1 MNHAVTKKRVLLI
14 EPRGPAENVFS
25 MFSGLPL
32 LGPLYMGTLLK
43 RMGHEVT
50 LISENLIGRGVE
62 LLDLDADVLLLS
74 CLTPT
79 VERGFEIASAFKRRN
94 PRSLVVIGG
103 PHVTFQTEE
112 ALRYADV
119 VVCGEGEGVVGDI
132 VAHGSAE
139 RVVQGSPVENLDDLP
154 VIDFSILRG
163 RKNMKVFPIMT
174 SRGCPHACNF
184 CCVTAMYGRRYRFQS
199 AERVLEELEQCDL
212 DTAFFYDDN
221 FIANPKRTHELLERL
236 LHRRKGPPRWMTCQ
250 STTRLA
256 HDPVLMEKMARA
268 GFCRL
273 YVGFESISDLS
284 LKCLNKHHSAEDVTR
299 SIRAFH
305 HYGLRVHGM
314 FIMGTDEDTEETIRR
329 TSQFVRRA
337 RVNTVQFMILTP
349 LPGTPLYEDMQRENR
364 LIHNMWRYYDGAHVV
379 FQPRKMTP
387 YRLQESVMESFEDF
401 YSVFQSA
408 GEALE
413 ILADCAAR
421 MASSVSSSRFGMPA
435 VENAL
440 FKLGGM
446 VIVKKFMR
454 NNRRYMDFLRLL
466 PGRLKGMYA

>member
-1 MNHAVTKKRVLLI
+1 MHNAGTRKRVLLI

-25 MFSGLPL
+25 MYSGLPL
-32 LGPLYMGTLLK
+32 LGPLYMGTMLK
-43 RMGHEVT
+43 RMGHEVM
-50 LISENLIGRGVE
+50 LISENLVGRGVE

-79 VERGFEIASAFKRRN
+79 VERGYEIASAFKRRN

-119 VVCGEGEGVVGDI
+119 VVCGEGENVIGDI
-132 VAHGSAE
+132 VAHGCAE
-139 RVVQGSPVENLDDLP
+139 RVVQGTPVENLDDLP

-163 RKNMKVFPIMT
+163 HRKLKVFPLMT

-199 AERVLEELEQCDL
+199 ADRVLEELEQCNHDI
-212 DTAFFYDDN
+212 AFFYDDN
-221 FIANPKRTHELLERL
+221 FIANSRRTHELLDRL
-236 LHRRKGPPRWMTCQ
+236 LRRRRRLPRWMTCQ
-250 STTRLA
+250 TTTRLA
-256 HDPVLMEKMARA
+256 RDPLLMEKMARA
-268 GFCRL
+268 GFSRL
-273 YVGFESISDLS
+273 YVGFESVSDMS
-284 LKCLNKHHSAEDVTR
+284 LRCLNKHHDAEDVAR

-314 FIMGTDEDTEETIRR
+314 FIMGTDEDTEETLRMTR
-329 TSQFVRRA
+329 QFVRRA
-337 RVNTVQFMILTP
+337 RVNTVQYMVLTP
-349 LPGTPLYEDMQRENR
+349 LPGTPVFEGLQQQNR
-364 LIHNMWRYYDGAHVV
+364 LIHTMWRYYDGAHVV

-413 ILADCAAR
+413 TLAECATR
-421 MASSVSSSRFGMPA
+421 MAGSVSSSRFGMPGI
-435 VENAL
+435 ENAL

-446 VIVKKFMR
+446 VIVRKFMR
-454 NNRRYMDFLRLL
+454 HNRRYMNFLKLL
-466 PGRLKGMYA
+466 PARLKGLYA